1 MSTYF
6 APKIRSSSPPNLQH
20 RTLKCRCESRLLD
33 ITREATDDA
42 FAANR
47 GVSWQLTAPLSYYFN
62 LLFYSI
68 IKTVPVQVAVNC
80 ISPKLAIKKTKNN
93 KPRRM
98 AEVSDASQ
106 AMCNVKVAGTLP
118 LSPLHARSA
127 LIRLTHLFSYLSTI

>member
-1 MSTYF
+1 M
-6 APKIRSSSPPNLQH
+6 
-20 RTLKCRCESRLLD
+20 D

-47 GVSWQLTAPLSYYFN
+47 GVSWQLTAPLSHYFN

-68 IKTVPVQVAVNC
+68 IKTVPVQVAVNW
-80 ISPKLAIKKTKNN
+80 ISPKIGDNKKTKNN

-127 LIRLTHLFSYLSTI
+127 LIDLTLYNNSYSYLFTI